1 MNDLLTV
8 TGITLAGF
16 FLGALPFSVWIGRYG
31 VRKNIRAYGDGNPGA
46 FNVIR
51 AGGLMW
57 GGLAIFL
64 DVGKGALPV
73 GVAASILG
81 LTDWA
86 LIIAAIAPIFGH
98 AFSPFLGFKGGKAIA
113 TSGGIWIGL
122 TMGVAGLVVIIML
135 VYWYMAVTISGWA
148 VMLTAACLLLFLLLT
163 TPHWSLLV
171 VWLVNVALLA
181 YKHRHD
187 LQQPLRFKLSPLF
200 RPFFSNTESI

>member
-8 TGITLAGF
+8 AGITLTGF
-16 FLGALPFSVWIGRYG
+16 FLGALPFSVWIGRFAI
-31 VRKNIRAYGDGNPGA
+31 RKDIQSYGDGNPGA

-64 DVGKGALPV
+64 DIGKGALPV

-122 TMGVAGLVVIIML
+122 TMGIAGIAAMTML
-135 VYWYMAVTISGWA
+135 VYWYMAVTVSGWA
-148 VMLTAACLLLFLLLT
+148 VMLTAAFLLLFLLMT
-163 TPHWSLLV
+163 TPHWPLLV
-171 VWLVNVALLA
+171 VWLINVSLLT
-181 YKHRHD
+181 YKHRQE
-187 LQQPLRFKLSPLF
+187 LQQPLRLKLSPLF
-200 RPFFSNTESI
+200 RPLFSNLESI